1 MNQILDLIKENKKK
15 VIIIGAVLALLL
27 VLLAFGNRGNTEGDY
42 FNTLTSLSNE
52 ERYNGTVDLNVGGK
66 NIHLDILK
74 NNNNFAVSM
83 NVPGSESS
91 YNDIVVKQDGTIY
104 LNSGSASSGTGLIAI
119 REAQQSEDTADFIST
134 IIAALSSAELTQTT
148 DSDGNATL
156 SVGSTD
162 EWTAFFSAIN
172 TAITENADGISN
184 GYKEKDAVKALLTEV
199 AKLAKTAA
207 ETNTVANTIT
217 ASIVTENEDDIRKYK
232 GGFEFTADF
241 LALPEF
247 INPDD
252 FDSNQLKITGEIEI
266 TVGEASTAKPVG
278 AVYDANPQNIVQF
291 FISLWNDVFS
301 KEEYVSLNEVTI
313 TSSSVH
319 NKYDLGEVIEE
330 STFLFNKDGI
340 ESAEWI
346 ISSTNSEIIDAYTFK
361 YATEKKP
368 IYNESTGVYN
378 LILYA
383 SENALVSLNKL
394 GTTPKAFGE
403 YLKTAKGGEIIV

>member
-1 MNQILDLIKENKKK
+1 MNQIFDLIKENKKK
-15 VIIIGAVLALLL
+15 VVIIGAILVLLL
-27 VLLAFGNRGNTEGDY
+27 VLLAFGNRGNSGGDY

-52 ERYNGTVDLNVGGK
+52 EQYNGTVDLNVGGK
-66 NIHLDILK
+66 NIHFDVLK

-91 YNDIVVKQDGTIY
+91 YNDIIVKQDGTIY
-104 LNSGSASSGTGLIAI
+104 LNTSSISSGNGLVAV
-119 REAQQSEDTADFIST
+119 RETQQSEDTVDFMST
-134 IIAALSSAELTQTT
+134 ITSALSSAELTQTI
-148 DSDGNATL
+148 DSDGNAVL
-156 SVGSTD
+156 SVGGTD
-162 EWTAFFSAIN
+162 EWATFFSAIN
-172 TAITENADGISN
+172 TAITENIDSISS
-184 GYKEKDAVKALLTEV
+184 GYKEKDAVKTLLTEI
-199 AKLAKTAA
+199 AKSAKAAA
-207 ETNTVANTIT
+207 ETNTVANTIS
-217 ASIVTENEDDIRKYK
+217 ASITTENEENIRKYK
-232 GGFEFTADF
+232 GSFEFTADF

-278 AVYDANPQNIVQF
+278 AVHDANSQNIVQF
-291 FISLWNDVFS
+291 FISLWNDIFS
-301 KEEYVSLNEVTI
+301 KEEYVSLNEVTV
-313 TSSSVH
+313 TNSSVH
-319 NKYDLGEVIEE
+319 NKYDLGEIIEE
-330 STFLFNKDGI
+330 STFSFNKDGI

-346 ISSTNSEIIDAYTFK
+346 ISSTNSEIINAYADK
-361 YATEKKP
+361 YAAGKKP